1 MGIMVQVLKFLPMLL
16 MAILTLGTY
25 WMVQMNEPNLD
36 AEKQKRHVPDY
47 IMDGIVV
54 TTLGPEGNTKFR
66 VVGQKLIHYEDDA
79 SSEIDWPIARR
90 FHETKP
96 AITIKSDKGFLDG
109 DMTILDLV
117 GNASLTRPPQAATA
131 TQAGSARLFMSS
143 SKFTVLMNEGIV
155 KTNRPVNLEQGLS
168 IMTSQEGA
176 VFDNVHQKLT
186 MIGQVKGRIES
197 ESKGNAP

>member
-1 MGIMVQVLKFLPMLL
+1 MGILAQALKFLPMLL
-16 MAILTLGTY
+16 MAVLTLGTY

-36 AEKQKRHVPDY
+36 TEKQKRHVPDY

-66 VVGQKLIHYEDDA
+66 VAGQKLVHYEDDA

-96 AITIKSDKGFLDG
+96 AITVKSDKGFLDG
-109 DMTILDLV
+109 DMTVLDLV
-117 GNASLTRPPQAATA
+117 GNASLTRPAQAASA

-143 SKFTVLMNEGIV
+143 SKFTVLMNEDIV

-176 VFDNVHQKLT
+176 IFDNVHQKLT

>member
-1 MGIMVQVLKFLPMLL
+1 MGIVTRVLKFLPMLL
-16 MAILTLGTY
+16 MAALTLGTY
-25 WMVQMNEPNLD
+25 WMVQMNEPNLNT
-36 AEKQKRHVPDY
+36 EKQKRHVPDY
-47 IMDGIVV
+47 IMEGVVV

-66 VVGQKLIHYEDDA
+66 VVGQKLIRYEDDA

-90 FHETKP
+90 FHETRP
-96 AITIKSDKGFLDG
+96 PITVKSDKGFMDG

-117 GNASLTRPPQAATA
+117 GNASLTRPAQAATA
-131 TQAGSARLFMSS
+131 TQTGSARLFMSS
-143 SKFTVLMNEGIV
+143 SKFTVLMNDDIV

-197 ESKGNAP
+197 EPKGKAP

>member
-1 MGIMVQVLKFLPMLL
+1 MGIMAQVLKFLPMLL

-36 AEKQKRHVPDY
+36 TEKQKRHVPDY

-54 TTLGPEGNTKFR
+54 NTLGPEGNTKFR
-66 VVGQKLIHYEDDA
+66 VVGQKLTHYEDDA

-90 FHETKP
+90 FHATKP
-96 AITIKSDKGFLDG
+96 PITVKADKGFLDG
-109 DMTILDLV
+109 DMTVLDLV
-117 GNASLTRPPQAATA
+117 GNASLTRPAQAA
-131 TQAGSARLFMSS
+131 SARLLMSS
-143 SKFTVLMNEGIV
+143 SKFTVLMNEDIV

-197 ESKGNAP
+197 ESKGTTP

>member
-1 MGIMVQVLKFLPMLL
+1 MGILAQVLKFLPMLL
-16 MAILTLGTY
+16 MAFLTLGTY

-54 TTLGPEGNTKFR
+54 TTLGPAGNTKFR
-66 VVGQKLIHYEDDA
+66 VVGQKLTHYEDDA
-79 SSEIDWPIARR
+79 SSEIDWPVARR

-109 DMTILDLV
+109 DMTVLDLV
-117 GNASLTRPPQAATA
+117 GNASLTRPAQAATA

-143 SKFTVLMNEGIV
+143 SKFTVLMNDDIV
-155 KTNRPVNLEQGLS
+155 KTNRPVNLEQGQS

-197 ESKGNAP
+197 ESKGNTP

>member
-1 MGIMVQVLKFLPMLL
+1 MLL

-96 AITIKSDKGFLDG
+96 AITVKSDKGFLDG
-109 DMTILDLV
+109 DMTVLDLV
-117 GNASLTRPPQAATA
+117 GNASLTRPAQAATA
-131 TQAGSARLFMSS
+131 TQAGSARLLMSS
-143 SKFTVLMNEGIV
+143 SKFTVLMNDDIV
-155 KTNRPVNLEQGLS
+155 KTNRPVNLEQGQS

>member
-1 MGIMVQVLKFLPMLL
+1 MGIMAQVLKFLPMLL
-16 MAILTLGTY
+16 MAFLTLGTY

-36 AEKQKRHVPDY
+36 TEKQKRHVPDY

-54 TTLGPEGNTKFR
+54 TTLGPQGNTKFR
-66 VVGQKLIHYEDDA
+66 VVGQKLTHYEDDA

-96 AITIKSDKGFLDG
+96 AITVKSDKGFLDG
-109 DMTILDLV
+109 DMTVLDLV
-117 GNASLTRPPQAATA
+117 GNASLTRPAQAATA
-131 TQAGSARLFMSS
+131 TQAGSARLLMSS
-143 SKFTVLMNEGIV
+143 SKFTVLMNDDIV
-155 KTNRPVNLEQGLS
+155 KTNRPVNLEQGQS

-176 VFDNVHQKLT
+176 IFDNVHQKLT

>member
-1 MGIMVQVLKFLPMLL
+1 MGIMAQVLKFLPMLL
-16 MAILTLGTY
+16 MAFLTLGTY

-36 AEKQKRHVPDY
+36 TEKQKRHVPDY

-66 VVGQKLIHYEDDA
+66 VVGQKLTHYEDDA

-96 AITIKSDKGFLDG
+96 AITVKSDKGFLDG
-109 DMTILDLV
+109 DMTVLDLV
-117 GNASLTRPPQAATA
+117 GNASLTRPAQAATA
-131 TQAGSARLFMSS
+131 TQTGSARLFMSS
-143 SKFTVLMNEGIV
+143 SKFTVLMNDDIV
-155 KTNRPVNLEQGLS
+155 KTNRPVNLEQGQS

>member
-1 MGIMVQVLKFLPMLL
+1 MGIIAQVLKFLPMFL

-36 AEKQKRHVPDY
+36 TEKQKRHVPDY

-66 VVGQKLIHYEDDA
+66 VVGQKLTHYEDDA

-96 AITIKSDKGFLDG
+96 PITVKSDKGYLDG

-117 GNASLTRPPQAATA
+117 GNASLTRPAQPATA
-131 TQAGSARLFMSS
+131 NQAGSARLFMSS
-143 SKFTVLMNEGIV
+143 SKFTVLMNDDIV

-197 ESKGNAP
+197 EPKGNTP

>member
-1 MGIMVQVLKFLPMLL
+1 MGIMAQVLKFLPMLL
-16 MAILTLGTY
+16 MAFLTLGTY

-36 AEKQKRHVPDY
+36 TEKQKRHVPDY
-47 IMDGIVV
+47 IMNGIVV

-66 VVGQKLIHYEDDA
+66 VVGQKLTHYEDDA

-96 AITIKSDKGFLDG
+96 AITVKSDKGFLNG
-109 DMTILDLV
+109 DMTVLDLV
-117 GNASLTRPPQAATA
+117 GNASLTRPAQAATA

-143 SKFTVLMNEGIV
+143 SKFTVLMNDDIV

-186 MIGQVKGRIES
+186 MIGQVRGRIES
-197 ESKGNAP
+197 EPKGNVP

>member
-1 MGIMVQVLKFLPMLL
+1 MGIMAQALKFLPMLL
-16 MAILTLGTY
+16 MAVLTLGTY

-36 AEKQKRHVPDY
+36 TEKQKRHVPDY

-54 TTLGPEGNTKFR
+54 TTIGPEGNTKFR

-96 AITIKSDKGFLDG
+96 AITVKSDKGFLDG
-109 DMTILDLV
+109 DMTVLDLV
-117 GNASLTRPPQAATA
+117 GNASLTRPAQAATA
-131 TQAGSARLFMSS
+131 TQVGSARLFMSS
-143 SKFTVLMNEGIV
+143 SKFTVLMNEDIV

-176 VFDNVHQKLT
+176 IFDNVHQKLT

>member
-1 MGIMVQVLKFLPMLL
+1 MGIMAQVLKFLPMLL
-16 MAILTLGTY
+16 MAFLTLGTY

-36 AEKQKRHVPDY
+36 TEKQKRHVPDY

-54 TTLGPEGNTKFR
+54 TTLGPQGNTKFR
-66 VVGQKLIHYEDDA
+66 VVGQKLTHYEDDA

-96 AITIKSDKGFLDG
+96 AITVKSDKGFLDG
-109 DMTILDLV
+109 DMTVLDLV
-117 GNASLTRPPQAATA
+117 GNASLTRPAQAATA
-131 TQAGSARLFMSS
+131 TQAGSARLLMSS
-143 SKFTVLMNEGIV
+143 SKFTVLMNDDIV
-155 KTNRPVNLEQGLS
+155 KTNRPVNLEQGQS

-176 VFDNVHQKLT
+176 IFDNVHQTLT

>member
-1 MGIMVQVLKFLPMLL
+1 
-16 MAILTLGTY
+16 
-25 WMVQMNEPNLD
+25 MNEPNLD
-36 AEKQKRHVPDY
+36 TEKQKRHVPDY

-66 VVGQKLIHYEDDA
+66 VVGQKLTHYEDDA

-96 AITIKSDKGFLDG
+96 AITVKSDKGFMDG

-117 GNASLTRPPQAATA
+117 GNASLTRPAQAATS

-143 SKFTVLMNEGIV
+143 SKFTVLMNDDIV
-155 KTNRPVNLEQGLS
+155 KTNRPVNLEQGQS

-176 VFDNVHQKLT
+176 IFDNVHQKLT

>member
-1 MGIMVQVLKFLPMLL
+1 MVILAQALKFLPMLL
-16 MAILTLGTY
+16 MAVLTLGTY

-36 AEKQKRHVPDY
+36 TEKQKRHVPDY

-66 VVGQKLIHYEDDA
+66 VVGQKLVHYEDDA

-96 AITIKSDKGFLDG
+96 AITVKSDKGFLDG
-109 DMTILDLV
+109 DMTVLDLV
-117 GNASLTRPPQAATA
+117 GNASLTRPAQAASA

-143 SKFTVLMNEGIV
+143 SKFTVLMNEDIV

-176 VFDNVHQKLT
+176 IFDNVHQKLT

>member
-1 MGIMVQVLKFLPMLL
+1 MGILAQALKFLPMLL
-16 MAILTLGTY
+16 MAVLTLGTY

-36 AEKQKRHVPDY
+36 TEKQKRHVPDY

-66 VVGQKLIHYEDDA
+66 VVGQKLVHYEDDA

-96 AITIKSDKGFLDG
+96 AITVKSDKGFLDG
-109 DMTILDLV
+109 DMTVLDLV
-117 GNASLTRPPQAATA
+117 GNASLTRPAQAASA

-143 SKFTVLMNEGIV
+143 SKFTVLMNEDIV

-176 VFDNVHQKLT
+176 IFDNVHQKLT

-197 ESKGNAP
+197 EPKGKAP

>member
-1 MGIMVQVLKFLPMLL
+1 MGILAQVLKFLPMLL
-16 MAILTLGTY
+16 MAFLTLGTY

-36 AEKQKRHVPDY
+36 TEKQKRHVPDY

-54 TTLGPEGNTKFR
+54 TTLGPAGNTKFR
-66 VVGQKLIHYEDDA
+66 VVGQKLTHYEDDA

-96 AITIKSDKGFLDG
+96 AITVKSDKGFLDG
-109 DMTILDLV
+109 DMTVLDLV
-117 GNASLTRPPQAATA
+117 GNASLTRPAQAATA

-143 SKFTVLMNEGIV
+143 SKFTVLMNDDIV
-155 KTNRPVNLEQGLS
+155 KTNRPVNLEQGQS

-197 ESKGNAP
+197 ESKGSAP

>member
-1 MGIMVQVLKFLPMLL
+1 MGILAQALKFLPMLL
-16 MAILTLGTY
+16 MAVLTLGTY

-36 AEKQKRHVPDY
+36 TEKQKRHVPDY

-66 VVGQKLIHYEDDA
+66 VVGQKLVHYEDDA

-96 AITIKSDKGFLDG
+96 AITVKSDRGFLDG
-109 DMTILDLV
+109 DMTVLDLV
-117 GNASLTRPPQAATA
+117 GNASLTRPAQAASA

-143 SKFTVLMNEGIV
+143 SKFTVLMNEDIV

-176 VFDNVHQKLT
+176 IFDNVHQKLT

>member
-1 MGIMVQVLKFLPMLL
+1 MGIMAQVLKFLPMLL
-16 MAILTLGTY
+16 MAFLTLGTY

-36 AEKQKRHVPDY
+36 TEKQKRHVPDY

-54 TTLGPEGNTKFR
+54 TTLGPQGNTKFR

-96 AITIKSDKGFLDG
+96 AITVKSDKGFLDG
-109 DMTILDLV
+109 DMTVLDLV
-117 GNASLTRPPQAATA
+117 GNASLTRPAQAATA
-131 TQAGSARLFMSS
+131 TQAGSARLLMSS
-143 SKFTVLMNEGIV
+143 SKFTVLMNDDIV
-155 KTNRPVNLEQGLS
+155 KTNRPVNLEQGQS

-176 VFDNVHQKLT
+176 IFDNVHQKLT

>member
-1 MGIMVQVLKFLPMLL
+1 MGILAQALKFLPMLL
-16 MAILTLGTY
+16 MAVLTLGTY

-36 AEKQKRHVPDY
+36 TEKQKRHVPDY

-66 VVGQKLIHYEDDA
+66 VVGQKLVHYEDDA

-96 AITIKSDKGFLDG
+96 AITVKSDKGFLDG
-109 DMTILDLV
+109 DMTVLDLV
-117 GNASLTRPPQAATA
+117 GNASLTRPAQAASA

-143 SKFTVLMNEGIV
+143 SKFTVLMNEDIV

-176 VFDNVHQKLT
+176 IFDNVHQKLT
-186 MIGQVKGRIES
+186 MIGQVKWRIES

>member
-1 MGIMVQVLKFLPMLL
+1 MGILAQALKFLPMLL
-16 MAILTLGTY
+16 MAVLTLGTY

-36 AEKQKRHVPDY
+36 TEKQKRHVPDY

-54 TTLGPEGNTKFR
+54 TTIGPEGNTKFR

-96 AITIKSDKGFLDG
+96 AITVKSDKGFLDG
-109 DMTILDLV
+109 DMTVLDLV
-117 GNASLTRPPQAATA
+117 GNASLTRPAQAATA

-143 SKFTVLMNEGIV
+143 SKFTVLMNEDIV

-176 VFDNVHQKLT
+176 IFDNVHQKLT